1 MAVKL
6 LSVSELKAQAGK
18 ILDRALAGQPQYVV
32 RSGEVVQIAKT
43 GLLVGIEDRP
53 PGYFADDYAGS
64 ALPETDS
71 GVRQNAA
78 WFLQRLALPGQSER
92 SR

>member
-6 LSVSELKAQAGK
+6 LSVSELKAKAGK

-53 PGYFADDYAGS
+53 PGYFADDYAK
-64 ALPETDS
+64 APDE
-71 GVRQNAA
+71 
-78 WFLQRLALPGQSER
+78 RLAFER
-92 SR
+92 AMSKTRQRPER